1 MNTFFEIADARSGD
15 GRCLPPYVKNAFRHY
30 LDCGILANG
39 FTRLHCPG

>member
-1 MNTFFEIADARSGD
+1 
-15 GRCLPPYVKNAFRHY
+15 VKNAFRHY